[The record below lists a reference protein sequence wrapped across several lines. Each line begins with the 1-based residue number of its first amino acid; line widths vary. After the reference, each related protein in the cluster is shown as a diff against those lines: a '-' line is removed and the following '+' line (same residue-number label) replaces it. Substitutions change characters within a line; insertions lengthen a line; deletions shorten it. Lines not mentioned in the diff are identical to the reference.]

1 MKKPLIAVC
10 MLLPFVFGGCSLF
23 GADVE
28 TSDLQGDYS
37 YVYTPDTTAPGA
49 AVTEEPASLPE
60 ETTLASE
67 TAAPETVSVAPT
79 LPLPTEG
86 GSAAPTVTEPTTK
99 AAPAPTEPSLP
110 ATTAAGEV
118 DLSITLPEANGTME
132 VSRDPAN
139 PFIRAVTDSR
149 GIDPSLLA
157 AVYAVPESGQNYVF
171 EFKTASSRT
180 AENLRRV
187 YLLNADGGILS
198 VAAAN
203 GAEKENLSATENWF
217 CMNVLIKNMVF
228 PAVKDRM

>member
-10 MLLPFVFGGCSLF
+10 LLLPFVFGGCALF
-23 GADVE
+23 GADVH
-28 TSDLQGDYS
+28 TSAPPEDYS
-37 YVYTPDTTAPGA
+37 YVYTPDTTAAPA
-49 AVTEEPASLPE
+49 PVTEEPASLPE
-60 ETTLASE
+60 ETTLAPE
-67 TAAPETVSVAPT
+67 TAAPETAPT
-79 LPLPTEG
+79 APTAPRPTEG
-86 GSAAPTVTEPTTK
+86 STAAPSSLAPANETEP
-99 AAPAPTEPSLP
+99 APSVPSLP

-118 DLSITLPEANGTME
+118 DLSITLPEANGKME

-139 PFIRAVTDSR
+139 PFIRAVTASR
-149 GIDPSLLA
+149 GIDPDLLA

-171 EFKTASSRT
+171 EFSSASART

-187 YLLNADGGILS
+187 YLLNADGAILS